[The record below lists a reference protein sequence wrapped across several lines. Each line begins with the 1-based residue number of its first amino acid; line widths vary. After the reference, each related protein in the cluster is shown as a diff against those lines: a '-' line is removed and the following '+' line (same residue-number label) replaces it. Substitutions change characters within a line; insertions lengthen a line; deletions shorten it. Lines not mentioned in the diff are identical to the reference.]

1 MFLAS
6 LAWVVLLTMPAPVS
20 TPEVVQDKPAS
31 TGRLVE
37 IIGGDDMKY
46 SVTSISAKP
55 GETLRIR
62 LVSKGT
68 LPKIAMAHNVVVL
81 KAGAKQIDFVNA
93 ASQARA
99 TDFIPPDMKD
109 QVLAATTPCGTR
121 RDRGGRIQ
129 SARRRRLVSV
139 RLHVPR
145 PLRRGH
151 ARNDCCEV
159 RGGSGFHGPTAY
171 ARRARWPRCARWDFS
186 KDSHR
191 GIVGIVSSC
200 PSCVPSVP
208 RSLTA

>member
-31 TGRLVE
+31 AGRLVE
-37 IIGGDDMKY
+37 ITGGDDMKY
-46 SVTSISAKP
+46 NVTSISAKP

-109 QVLAATTPCGTR
+109 QVLGATTLAGPGETVELVFKVPAAAGSYPYVCTFPGHFAAGMRGT
-121 RDRGGRIQ
+121 
-129 SARRRRLVSV
+129 
-139 RLHVPR
+139 
-145 PLRRGH
+145 
-151 ARNDCCEV
+151 
-159 RGGSGFHGPTAY
+159 
-171 ARRARWPRCARWDFS
+171 
-186 KDSHR
+186 
-191 GIVGIVSSC
+191 IVVK
-200 PSCVPSVP
+200 
-208 RSLTA
+208 